1 MVIFGCIIDIL
12 HNQKDELS
20 LNKHMGLTTYMKEN
34 LCLLLCVDDL
44 AGMHAKVEKPVLGP
58 KWHFL

>member
-1 MVIFGCIIDIL
+1 MAIFEWIIDIL

-20 LNKHMGLTTYMKEN
+20 LNKHMGLTTYTKGN
-34 LCLLLCVDDL
+34 LCMLLCVDDL

-58 KWHFL
+58 KWLFL